1 MSDDRQDDTTSPSTP
16 AVPQDGQID
25 PALRQAAG
33 PPPTSQVGQD
43 WSEQILGG
51 IQQHLNEANVVNANT
66 QAGDQFTNAVKSVR
80 DNLTAGAKADPTA
93 ARSLI
98 DLAPQFIGPLLETT
112 GMPYDQMV
120 DTHRQVT
127 SEVQEGIARTAV
139 SSMAD
144 FHAPQAF
151 ALMDTL
157 KGFISPDNQNSLAA
171 YITTMHAA
179 RLADNDASF
188 DQATQ
193 NQQRASAVAA
203 FKFGSTLLD
212 PRTEQVQYP
221 QGYLQSLV
229 RNQTISPEDKQGLF
243 SAFSQLRSNGDV
255 HASDPYAVSKVLN
268 DIIDPRTNVAHNDI
282 MGHVGS
288 DLKYVDAVM
297 LHGMNLQQTPEGK
310 MGVRDLQ
317 NALSSAQESL
327 ASTGDRAGNAAY
339 SRFTN
344 WLLPAYR
351 RAGMSGLNPDSDNYL
366 FKSTGLDNFQPSHN
380 DAVAPMNV
388 NRKPLSEIFSG

>member
-1 MSDDRQDDTTSPSTP
+1 MADDLQDEPVSPASP

-25 PALRQAAG
+25 PALQKAAG
-33 PPPTSQVGQD
+33 TFNSQVGQD
-43 WSEQILGG
+43 WSQQILGG

-66 QAGDQFTNAVKSVR
+66 QAGDQFVNAVKSVK
-80 DNLTAGAKADPTA
+80 DNLIEGARGDPTA
-93 ARSLI
+93 ARNLI

-112 GMPYDQMV
+112 GMPYDKMV
-120 DTHRQVT
+120 DTHNAVT
-127 SEVQEGIARTAV
+127 SEVQEGIAHAAV
-139 SSMAD
+139 TKMAD
-144 FHAPQAF
+144 FHAPQAY
-151 ALMDTL
+151 ALMDSL
-157 KGFISPDNQNSLAA
+157 KGYISDDGQQALGA
-171 YITTMHAA
+171 YINTMHAA
-179 RLADNDASF
+179 RVADNDASF
-188 DQATQ
+188 DQAQQ
-193 NQQRASAVAA
+193 NQSRASAVAA

-243 SAFSQLRSNGDV
+243 SAFSQLRANGDV
-255 HASDPYAVSKVLN
+255 HASDPYAVAQVLN

-282 MGHVGS
+282 MDHVGN

-317 NALSSAQESL
+317 NALSSAQENL

-339 SRFTN
+339 SRFVN

-366 FKSTGLDNFQPSHN
+366 FKSTGLANFQPSHN

-388 NRKPLSEIFSG
+388 NRKSLSDIFSG